1 VGRLQV
7 ESSLPQL
14 EKRLVSTLEHIS
26 QVRNWF
32 QAFAFT
38 NSNCAATPRG
48 REKVNVA
55 AVAGEIMGGSRG
67 KLPPGITEVEC
78 EPPL

>member
-1 VGRLQV
+1 
-7 ESSLPQL
+7 
-14 EKRLVSTLEHIS
+14 
-26 QVRNWF
+26 
-32 QAFAFT
+32 
-38 NSNCAATPRG
+38 
-48 REKVNVA
+48 VNVA